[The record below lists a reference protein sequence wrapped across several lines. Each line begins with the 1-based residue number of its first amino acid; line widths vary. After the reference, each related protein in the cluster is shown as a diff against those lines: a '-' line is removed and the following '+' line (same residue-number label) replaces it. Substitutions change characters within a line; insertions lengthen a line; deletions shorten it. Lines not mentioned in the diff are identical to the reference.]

1 MLLAALGTASRGGEH
16 GPRFFFPLLLL
27 LLLGLLVGKIVRHR
41 RGGPSP
47 RYRHGSPVQTLEHR
61 FARGEI
67 DRAEFDHR
75 KAVLDGSD
83 DIPPAPANP
92 APAQQPPV
100 DSHEDAAAE
109 PVDSPDPVDGPELAD
124 EE

>member
-16 GPRFFFPLLLL
+16 GPRFLFPLLLFV
-27 LLLGLLVGKIVRHR
+27 LLGLLIGKVVRHR
-41 RGGPSP
+41 RGGGSHSH
-47 RYRHGSPVQTLEHR
+47 RHGSPMQTLENR

-83 DIPPAPANP
+83 DVPPAPAKS
-92 APAQQPPV
+92 APAQADPADVQGPTASDP
-100 DSHEDAAAE
+100 DR
-109 PVDSPDPVDGPELAD
+109 PDPDH